1 MIMRKL
7 SLSLVLLGILSSE
20 ALALTTAELRDDCS
34 AEARLNAR
42 KPLAGDG
49 VLAGICAGYIQG
61 VLETA
66 PTQTFCPPNPTPPG
80 ISVGAVK
87 NFLLEHPNE
96 NEGIAANTVI
106 KALSAAYPC
115 AKQKEKSFDPFE
127 P

>member
-1 MIMRKL
+1 MFVLKL
-7 SLSLVLLGILSSE
+7 SLFLVLISSLNLE
-20 ALALTTAELRDDCS
+20 ALALTTSELRDNCS

-42 KPLAGDG
+42 KPRAGDG

-66 PTQTFCPPNPTPPG
+66 PVHAFCPPNPTSPG
-80 ISVGAVK
+80 SSVDTVK
-87 NFLLEHPNE
+87 NFLLDHPNE

-115 AKQKEKSFDPFE
+115 AKQKENSFDPFE